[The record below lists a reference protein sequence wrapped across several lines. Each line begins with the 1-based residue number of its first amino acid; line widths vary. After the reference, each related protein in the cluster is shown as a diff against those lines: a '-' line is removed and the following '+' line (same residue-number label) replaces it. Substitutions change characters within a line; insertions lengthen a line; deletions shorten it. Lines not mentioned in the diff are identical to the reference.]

1 MLYFLLQVNAHLFY
15 EVPRL
20 GLDFVSG
27 DEDGG
32 IPEPIF
38 QLENL
43 EILDLS
49 NQAIRFVPPQVSQLI
64 KLRKLILSKNMLL
77 ESLPGSL
84 GSMKKLRSK
93 FLWHK
98 HENNSTSIHTY

>member
-1 MLYFLLQVNAHLFY
+1 MFY

-43 EILDLS
+43 ETLDLS
-49 NQAIRFVPPQVSQLI
+49 NQAIRFVPSQLS
-64 KLRKLILSKNMLL
+64 KLRKLEKLFLSKNMLL
-77 ESLPGSL
+77 HSISGEL

-93 FLWHK
+93 IIYFPIRLQK
-98 HENNSTSIHTY
+98 